1 MKKEKYQP
9 FASSILSIVKVA
21 VNLLTQ
27 SADVTYDP
35 AVIRGRDTA
44 DLINDIGTF
53 LFLFF
58 ISRIFHFLS

>member
-58 ISRIFHFLS
+58 ISHIFHFLS